1 MGYVPLGMAFGLM
14 AVKSGIDWQYAL
26 MMSVFI
32 YAGSA
37 QFLSVT
43 LLAVQT
49 PFFAI
54 FIAIFLLN
62 LRHFFYG
69 LSMINDFKPLKG
81 AAKKYA
87 IFALTDETF
96 ALLKT
101 LDVPKQDKTKTFLLI
116 TFLNQ
121 TYWVIGTL
129 MGAVLGEN
137 LAFNAKGIEFCLTA
151 LFVVL
156 GIELYKKERASTPLL
171 ISLAIGFLAIW
182 LFPAS
187 NMLVISLLLCV
198 SSLVLFRK
206 RIEK

>member
-129 MGAVLGEN
+129 MGAFLGEN

-156 GIELYKKERASTPLL
+156 GIELYKKERASTPLV